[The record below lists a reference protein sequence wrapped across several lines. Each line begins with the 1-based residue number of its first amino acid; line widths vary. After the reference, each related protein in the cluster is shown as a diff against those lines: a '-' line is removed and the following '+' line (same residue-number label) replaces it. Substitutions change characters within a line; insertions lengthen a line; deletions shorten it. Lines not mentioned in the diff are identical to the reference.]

1 MAGGWARD
9 DAVNDQIEI
18 STAEAVARARM
29 RAARGTAAAD
39 SASHCTD
46 CDEPIP
52 EARRRAIA
60 LATQQAMQE
69 RIAAEE
75 QLRRQADEQQK
86 TYQQKITRLT
96 ADRDALLR
104 SVRERPSRD
113 SGDDVPGTAAAGDR
127 AGCTGAGLSRE
138 DAEFLVGEAARADRI
153 AEQLSAC
160 VAQYEAAREAVKRQ
174 NSNAVSQ

>member
-1 MAGGWARD
+1 MLPLGNRIAIAAVILVIACFGAYKRGLHHGEAKIQAKW
-9 DAVNDQIEI
+9 DAE
-18 STAEAVARARM
+18 
-29 RAARGTAAAD
+29 RAA
-39 SASHCTD
+39 
-46 CDEPIP
+46 I
-52 EARRRAIA
+52 AR
-60 LATQQAMQE
+60 ATQQAMQE

-113 SGDDVPGTAAAGDR
+113 SGGDVPGTAAAGDR

-160 VAQYEAAREAVKRQ
+160 VAQYEAARDAIAAHNRGT
-174 NSNAVSQ
+174 AVSQ

>member
-1 MAGGWARD
+1 MLPLGNRIAIAAVIIVIACFGAYKLGMQRGEEKTQAKW
-9 DAVNDQIEI
+9 DAE
-18 STAEAVARARM
+18 RA
-29 RAARGTAAAD
+29 
-39 SASHCTD
+39 
-46 CDEPIP
+46 
-52 EARRRAIA
+52 AIA

>member
-1 MAGGWARD
+1 MTATQKVLIAAALAAVLCAAAYMRGMRSGEDRVRAQW
-9 DAVNDQIEI
+9 DAE
-18 STAEAVARARM
+18 
-29 RAARGTAAAD
+29 RAA
-39 SASHCTD
+39 
-46 CDEPIP
+46 
-52 EARRRAIA
+52 IA
-60 LATQQAMQE
+60 QATQQAMQE

-86 TYQQKITRLT
+86 TYQKKIARLT

-113 SGDDVPGTAAAGDR
+113 SGGDVPGTAAAGGAR
-127 AGCTGAGLSRE
+127 CTGAELHRE

-160 VAQYEAAREAVKRQ
+160 VAQYDAAREAVKRQ

>member
-1 MAGGWARD
+1 MLPLGNR
-9 DAVNDQIEI
+9 
-18 STAEAVARARM
+18 
-29 RAARGTAAAD
+29 
-39 SASHCTD
+39 
-46 CDEPIP
+46 
-52 EARRRAIA
+52 IA
-60 LATQQAMQE
+60 LAALILALACFGAYKRGLHHGEAKVQAKWDSERTAIMQAAQQAIQE

-113 SGDDVPGTAAAGDR
+113 SGGDVPGTAAAGDR
-127 AGCTGAGLSRE
+127 AGCTGGELYRE
-138 DAEFLVGEAARADRI
+138 DAGFLVGEAERADRL

-160 VAQYEAAREAVKRQ
+160 VSQYQAAREAIVEHNRA
-174 NSNAVSQ
+174 AVSQ

>member
-1 MAGGWARD
+1 MLSLGNR
-9 DAVNDQIEI
+9 V
-18 STAEAVARARM
+18 
-29 RAARGTAAAD
+29 
-39 SASHCTD
+39 
-46 CDEPIP
+46 
-52 EARRRAIA
+52 AIA
-60 LATQQAMQE
+60 AVILVIACFGAYKRGLHHGEAKIQAKWDSERTAIMQAAQQAIQE

-113 SGDDVPGTAAAGDR
+113 SGGDVPGTAAAGDR
-127 AGCTGAGLSRE
+127 CAGCTGAGLSRE